1 MIEADYLVIGAGI
14 AGASTGYWLSAHG
27 RVVVLE
33 REAQPGYHSTGRS
46 AAHYTVAYGT
56 PQVRALTA
64 ASRAFFDNP
73 PAGFCEH
80 PLLSPRPE
88 MVVDFSDDPEELRR
102 QYESGKALVP
112 QMRLLDAE
120 QACSIVPVLRRDK
133 VFGATYDPTGADID
147 TDALHQGYLRGIRR
161 NQGQVLCNHEAL
173 EIRRVDGAWEVRCDA
188 GSYRAAVLVNAAG
201 AWCDAI
207 AGLAGVRPLGLQ
219 PKRRSAFIFA
229 PPPGID
235 CHDWPM
241 LVSLDES
248 FYLKPDAGMLLGSPA
263 NADPVEAHDVQPE
276 QLDIATGMYL
286 IEEATTLT
294 IRRPEHTWAGLRSF
308 VADGDLVAGYAA
320 DAEGFFWVAAQGG
333 YGIQT
338 SAAMGEASAAL
349 IRHQPL
355 PAHLREHGLDE
366 AMLSPRRLSPLMTRR
381 RVCGTLASPVVPR
394 EFLRMSP
401 SQDPSLENYRAI
413 ADGIATLFFPHAE
426 VVLHDLRSQRVDYIA
441 NNLSKREVGDD
452 SALEDMLEGDSDER
466 NIGPYEKLNWDG
478 QKIRSVSTVL
488 RDAAGQP
495 LAVLCINLNISLFES
510 AKAALDLFLSPS
522 KLIPQPDALFRDDWQ
537 ERINTFLHGWLRQ
550 RQLGLNLL
558 TREHKRELVLALHA
572 EGAFKGKSAA
582 NYVANVLNMGRAT
595 VYKHLKE
602 LKEGGD

>member
-173 EIRRVDGAWEVRCDA
+173 EIRRVDGAWEVHCAA
-188 GSYRAAVLVNAAG
+188 GSYRAAVLINAAG
-201 AWCDAI
+201 AWCDTI

-366 AMLSPRRLSPLMTRR
+366 AMLSPRRLSPDDPAAGLRHTRLAR
-381 RVCGTLASPVVPR
+381 RPTRVPAHEPEPR
-394 EFLRMSP
+394 
-401 SQDPSLENYRAI
+401 PSLENYRAI

-452 SALEDMLEGDSDER
+452 SALEDMLEGDSNER

-488 RDAAGQP
+488 RDSAGQP

>member
-188 GSYRAAVLVNAAG
+188 GRSRAAVLVNAAG
-201 AWCDAI
+201 AWGDAI

-219 PKRRSAFIFA
+219 PKR
-229 PPPGID
+229 
-235 CHDWPM
+235 
-241 LVSLDES
+241 
-248 FYLKPDAGMLLGSPA
+248 
-263 NADPVEAHDVQPE
+263 
-276 QLDIATGMYL
+276 
-286 IEEATTLT
+286 
-294 IRRPEHTWAGLRSF
+294 
-308 VADGDLVAGYAA
+308 
-320 DAEGFFWVAAQGG
+320 
-333 YGIQT
+333 
-338 SAAMGEASAAL
+338 
-349 IRHQPL
+349 
-355 PAHLREHGLDE
+355 
-366 AMLSPRRLSPLMTRR
+366 
-381 RVCGTLASPVVPR
+381 
-394 EFLRMSP
+394 
-401 SQDPSLENYRAI
+401 
-413 ADGIATLFFPHAE
+413 
-426 VVLHDLRSQRVDYIA
+426 
-441 NNLSKREVGDD
+441 
-452 SALEDMLEGDSDER
+452 
-466 NIGPYEKLNWDG
+466 
-478 QKIRSVSTVL
+478 
-488 RDAAGQP
+488 
-495 LAVLCINLNISLFES
+495 
-510 AKAALDLFLSPS
+510 
-522 KLIPQPDALFRDDWQ
+522 
-537 ERINTFLHGWLRQ
+537 
-550 RQLGLNLL
+550 
-558 TREHKRELVLALHA
+558 
-572 EGAFKGKSAA
+572 
-582 NYVANVLNMGRAT
+582 
-595 VYKHLKE
+595 
-602 LKEGGD
+602 